1 MTWLSELHDEIIA
14 AWNKRNKDKSDR
26 ENILRIANAFN
37 VETSYVQR
45 VLGELQ

>member
-1 MTWLSELHDEIIA
+1 MSLMNELHDGIIA
-14 AWNKRNKDKSDR
+14 AWNMRNKHKSDE

-45 VLGELQ
+45 LLKTAN

>member
-1 MTWLSELHDEIIA
+1 MTWMNELRDEIIA
-14 AWNKRNKDKSDR
+14 AWNMRNKHKSDK

-45 VLGELQ
+45 LLRTVD